1 MNQAGFRLKK
11 FVSDNQI
18 ILVLAGLIAGAIFPT
33 VFKPISPFATPMLMA
48 IFFTSS
54 LRLNLSEL
62 MNYAKDLRMV
72 VIANVVMLLFI
83 PIAMFLPLKLFAPDW
98 ALPFLIVGAMP
109 TGLTVALIADL
120 FGGKSSLA
128 MLVSVTTS
136 LLAPFTVPFV
146 FWLMVGQSVP
156 LPVTKLFT
164 SLFFTIVIPFC
175 LAMMAKKAAPRFTA
189 QHDVAWREIS
199 LALFVLLVAAA
210 VADTVQ
216 GESLSLGW
224 NEVGI
229 LIVMIVYMGGLAW
242 LAYGLTGWRNAAERI
257 TLTLCMVY
265 MNNTLALWVGGTFF
279 KQYGVVPR
287 LLIIL
292 AGVNALLPPIKWLAR
307 NRIAAELAKNPQ
319 RRTEAPNF

>member
-1 MNQAGFRLKK
+1 
-11 FVSDNQI
+11 
-18 ILVLAGLIAGAIFPT
+18 
-33 VFKPISPFATPMLMA
+33 
-48 IFFTSS
+48 
-54 LRLNLSEL
+54 
-62 MNYAKDLRMV
+62 
-72 VIANVVMLLFI
+72 
-83 PIAMFLPLKLFAPDW
+83 
-98 ALPFLIVGAMP
+98 
-109 TGLTVALIADL
+109 
-120 FGGKSSLA
+120 
-128 MLVSVTTS
+128 
-136 LLAPFTVPFV
+136 
-146 FWLMVGQSVP
+146 
-156 LPVTKLFT
+156 
-164 SLFFTIVIPFC
+164 
-175 LAMMAKKAAPRFTA
+175 MMAKKAAPRFTA

>member
-1 MNQAGFRLKK
+1 MSAPGVRLKK
-11 FVSDNQI
+11 FVGDNQI

-54 LRLNLSEL
+54 LRLNLAEL
-62 MNYAKDLRMV
+62 LNYAKDLRMV

-83 PIAMFLPLKLFAPDW
+83 PIAMFIPLKIFAPDW
-98 ALPFLIVGAMP
+98 ALPFLIIGAMP

-120 FGGKSSLA
+120 FGGKTSLA

-146 FWLMVGQSVP
+146 FWLCVGQSIP
-156 LPVTKLFT
+156 LPVTKLFS

-175 LAMMAKKAAPRFTA
+175 LAMIAKRAAPNFTRS
-189 QHDVAWREIS
+189 HDSAWREIS

-216 GESLSLGW
+216 GESLALGW

-229 LIVMIVYMGGLAW
+229 LIVMIIYMGGLAW
-242 LAYGLTGWRNAAERI
+242 LAYGLTGWRNASERI

-279 KQYGVVPR
+279 KEYGVVPR

-292 AGVNALLPPIKWLAR
+292 AAVNALLPPIKWLAR
-307 NRIAAELAKNPQ
+307 NRITAELEKNPR
-319 RRTEAPNF
+319 RRTEAPIL